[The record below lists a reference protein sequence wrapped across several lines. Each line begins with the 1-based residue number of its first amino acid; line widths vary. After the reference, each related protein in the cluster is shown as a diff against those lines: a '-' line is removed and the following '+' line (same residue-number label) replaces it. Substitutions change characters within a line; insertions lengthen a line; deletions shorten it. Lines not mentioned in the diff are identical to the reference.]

1 MVYFF
6 LWKTIVCAGS
16 TKAMDNS
23 SEYYIVDKRVLPEVY
38 IKVVEAKRLLE
49 QHITSSVQEAV
60 DIVGV
65 SRSAYYKYKDYVS
78 RLSADT
84 RGSTVIIAFNLKDEA
99 GLLSNVLNVMAESG
113 ANILTIN
120 QTIPINGIANV
131 TISMETGN
139 MKKQLGELINE
150 INGIKGLKSM
160 KIIARE

>member
-1 MVYFF
+1 
-6 LWKTIVCAGS
+6 
-16 TKAMDNS
+16 MDNS

-84 RGSTVIIAFNLKDEA
+84 RGSTVIIAFNL
-99 GLLSNVLNVMAESG
+99 
-113 ANILTIN
+113 
-120 QTIPINGIANV
+120 
-131 TISMETGN
+131 
-139 MKKQLGELINE
+139 
-150 INGIKGLKSM
+150 
-160 KIIARE
+160 

>member
-16 TKAMDNS
+16 TKAMENS
-23 SEYYIVDKRVLPEVY
+23 YYIVDKRVLPEVY
-38 IKVVEAKRLLE
+38 IKVVEAKRLLDE
-49 QHITSSVQEAV
+49 HITASVQEAV
-60 DIVGV
+60 DTVGV

-78 RLSADT
+78 LLGEHT
-84 RGSTVIIAFNLKDEA
+84 KGSTAIIAFNLKDKA
-99 GLLSNVLNVMAESG
+99 GLLSNVLNIIAESG

-131 TISMETGN
+131 TISIETGN
-139 MKKQLGELINE
+139 MKKQISELVSNIAE
-150 INGIKGLKSM
+150 IKGVKSM

>member
-1 MVYFF
+1 ME
-6 LWKTIVCAGS
+6 
-16 TKAMDNS
+16 NS

-60 DIVGV
+60 DMAGV

-78 RLSADT
+78 ELSAGT
-84 RGSTVIIAFNLKDEA
+84 RGRTAIIAFNLMDEA
-99 GLLSNVLNVMAESG
+99 GLLSNVLNAMAESG

-139 MKKQLGELINE
+139 MKIQLNTLISN
-150 INGIKGLKSM
+150 IADIKGVQTI